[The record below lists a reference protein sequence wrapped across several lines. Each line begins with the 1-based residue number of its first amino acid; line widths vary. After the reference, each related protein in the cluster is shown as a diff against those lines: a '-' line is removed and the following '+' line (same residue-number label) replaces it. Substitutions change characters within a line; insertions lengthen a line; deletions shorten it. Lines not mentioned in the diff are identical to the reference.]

1 VSAGSNQGS
10 PINVQCPKCAAKL
23 RATAE
28 LVGKRIACPKC
39 GSRVLIPH
47 IGNPTG
53 DQHANNQVGNNQSGI
68 PDGVRSQDEDWF
80 SLEPS
85 SDAPTKFSDTPPIL
99 RDTPPSTSEAES
111 LAEDPLDED
120 SAGSSAVPQRSVF
133 DDDLPDLTPFEEP
146 LSSLSDPK
154 NRREDDLLR
163 SYLGPSEDPFHGT
176 STDRGGEKKNAGSRG
191 INGLEKAL
199 AQTQKGVAKG
209 QRGAAEGQNEV
220 AEEQDGEYSVV
231 CKVCGTLLYVRPS
244 SVGKQIR
251 CPDCHSEFP
260 QPAPKPKKKP
270 TETRWDERDT
280 SVQLAPAEG
289 ANPRIVS
296 RETVNTKSIL
306 DKAAE
311 ELKREAEELDGV
323 SGVFDTEDWLAMVF
337 GFLSD
342 RSLVVAVAILSIF
355 AAIFGY
361 VFHSLGPYVLD
372 QEYWHLQLA
381 RLLMFVLGFIPIVC
395 AVMLCCL
402 AIIPKAANRL
412 TKVEEW
418 PFGKLGDSMGELMM
432 LFIAIAGTYAIG
444 LPIGSALYKM
454 RAPYLIYGSIPTL
467 SLWGLLPIV
476 LLSMIESG
484 SLFPPLTRSIL
495 KSLSQKP
502 DAWGAMY
509 MQTGVV
515 LAIFFVMTQVAFLYG
530 PIAVGILFFLFPWV
544 FCFIAN
550 QYGTLA
556 GRISDV
562 TELGFE
568 GEFTEEEE

>member
-1 VSAGSNQGS
+1 MSKGSNQES
-10 PINVQCPKCAAKL
+10 PISVQCPKCAAKL

-47 IGNPTG
+47 TG
-53 DQHANNQVGNNQSGI
+53 SPHSDKLADKHSDILGGI

-80 SLEPS
+80 SLEPIS
-85 SDAPTKFSDTPPIL
+85 NPPPTQSE
-99 RDTPPSTSEAES
+99 TPPSPNGDGS
-111 LAEDPLDED
+111 LIEDPFGEET
-120 SAGSSAVPQRSVF
+120 SSSNVPQRSVF

-146 LSSLSDPK
+146 QSSLPDPK
-154 NRREDDLLR
+154 SRREDDLLR
-163 SYLGPSEDPFHGT
+163 SYLGPSEDPLLGT
-176 STDRGGEKKNAGSRG
+176 SKDHGGGKQKKADTSGAS
-191 INGLEKAL
+191 GLEKAL
-199 AQTQKGVAKG
+199 AEGQKG
-209 QRGAAEGQNEV
+209 V

-231 CKVCGTLLYVRPS
+231 CKVCGTVLYVRPS

-270 TETRWDERDT
+270 TEARWDEQDAT
-280 SVQLAPAEG
+280 VQLSPAEG

-311 ELKREAEELDGV
+311 ELKREAKELDGV
-323 SGVFDTEDWLAMVF
+323 SGSFDTEDWLAMVF

-342 RSLVVAVAILSIF
+342 RSLVVAIAILSGF

-381 RLLMFVLGFIPIVC
+381 RLLMFVLGFIPILC

-412 TKVEEW
+412 IKVEEW
-418 PFGKLGDSMGELMM
+418 PFGKLGDSLGELMM

-444 LPIGSALYKM
+444 LPVGSALFKM

-484 SLFPPLTRSIL
+484 NLFPPMTRSIL

-502 DAWGAMY
+502 DTWGAMY
-509 MQTGVV
+509 MQTGVA
-515 LAIFFVMTQVAFLYG
+515 LAVFFVMTQVAFLYG
-530 PIAVGILFFLFPWV
+530 PIAVAILFFLFPWL

-568 GEFTEEEE
+568 GEFKEEEE

>member
-1 VSAGSNQGS
+1 MSTGANQES
-10 PINVQCPKCAAKL
+10 PISVQCPKCAAKL

-47 IGNPTG
+47 SGSPHG
-53 DQHANNQVGNNQSGI
+53 DKLADKQGDKLGGI
-68 PDGVRSQDEDWF
+68 YDGVRSQDEDWF
-80 SLEPS
+80 SLEPT
-85 SDAPTKFSDTPPIL
+85 SDAPPTQNEAPPTQSADGPVI
-99 RDTPPSTSEAES
+99 
-111 LAEDPLDED
+111 EDPFGEET
-120 SAGSSAVPQRSVF
+120 SSSNVPQRSVF

-146 LSSLSDPK
+146 QSSLPDPK
-154 NRREDDLLR
+154 SRREDDLLR
-163 SYLGPSEDPFHGT
+163 SYLGPAEDPLLGT
-176 STDRGGEKKNAGSRG
+176 SKDHGGGKKKNTDTSGAS
-191 INGLEKAL
+191 GLEKAL
-199 AQTQKGVAKG
+199 A
-209 QRGAAEGQNEV
+209 EGNNRV

-231 CKVCGTLLYVRPS
+231 CKVCGTVLYVRPS

-270 TETRWDERDT
+270 TEARWDERDAP
-280 SVQLAPAEG
+280 VQLAPAEG

-311 ELKREAEELDGV
+311 ELKREAKELDGV
-323 SGVFDTEDWLAMVF
+323 SGTFDTEDWLAMVF

-342 RSLVVAVAILSIF
+342 RSLVVAVAILSVF

-381 RLLMFVLGFIPIVC
+381 RLLMFVLGFIPILC
-395 AVMLCCL
+395 AVMLCSL

-412 TKVEEW
+412 TKLEEW
-418 PFGKLGDSMGELMM
+418 PFGKLGDSLGELMM

-444 LPIGSALYKM
+444 LPVGSALFKM

-484 SLFPPLTRSIL
+484 SLFPPVTRSIL

-509 MQTGVV
+509 MQTGIAM
-515 LAIFFVMTQVAFLYG
+515 AIFFVMTQVAFLYG
-530 PIAVGILFFLFPWV
+530 PIAVAILFLLFPWL

-568 GEFTEEEE
+568 GEFKEEEE

>member
-1 VSAGSNQGS
+1 VSTGANQES
-10 PINVQCPKCAAKL
+10 PISVQCPKCAAKL

-47 IGNPTG
+47 SGSPHG
-53 DQHANNQVGNNQSGI
+53 DKLADKQGDKLGGI
-68 PDGVRSQDEDWF
+68 YDGVRSQDEDWF
-80 SLEPS
+80 SLEPT
-85 SDAPTKFSDTPPIL
+85 SDAPPTQNEAPPTQSVDGPVI
-99 RDTPPSTSEAES
+99 
-111 LAEDPLDED
+111 EDPFGEETY
-120 SAGSSAVPQRSVF
+120 SSNEPQRSVF

-146 LSSLSDPK
+146 QSSLPDPK
-154 NRREDDLLR
+154 SRREDDLLR
-163 SYLGPSEDPFHGT
+163 SYLGPAEDPLLGT
-176 STDRGGEKKNAGSRG
+176 SKDHGGGKKKNTDTSGAS
-191 INGLEKAL
+191 GLEKAL
-199 AQTQKGVAKG
+199 A
-209 QRGAAEGQNEV
+209 EGKNRV

-231 CKVCGTLLYVRPS
+231 CKVCGTVLYVRPS

-270 TETRWDERDT
+270 TEARWDERDAP
-280 SVQLAPAEG
+280 VQLAPAEG

-311 ELKREAEELDGV
+311 ELKREAKELDGV
-323 SGVFDTEDWLAMVF
+323 SGTFDTEDWLAMVF

-342 RSLVVAVAILSIF
+342 RSLVVAVAILSVF

-381 RLLMFVLGFIPIVC
+381 RLLMFVLGFIPILC
-395 AVMLCCL
+395 AVMLCSL

-412 TKVEEW
+412 TKLEEW
-418 PFGKLGDSMGELMM
+418 PFGKLGDSLGALMM

-444 LPIGSALYKM
+444 LPVGSALFKM
-454 RAPYLIYGSIPTL
+454 RAPFLIYGSIPTL

-484 SLFPPLTRSIL
+484 SLFAPVTRSIL

-509 MQTGVV
+509 MQTGIAM
-515 LAIFFVMTQVAFLYG
+515 AIFFVMTQVAFLYG
-530 PIAVGILFFLFPWV
+530 PIAVAILFLLFPWL

-568 GEFTEEEE
+568 GEFKEEEE

>member
-1 VSAGSNQGS
+1 MSTGANQNS
-10 PINVQCPKCAAKL
+10 PISVQCPKCAAKL

-47 IGNPTG
+47 MASPLG
-53 DQHANNQVGNNQSGI
+53 DKHSNKQGDNLGDVS
-68 PDGVRSQDEDWF
+68 DGLRSQDEDWF
-80 SLEPS
+80 SLEP
-85 SDAPTKFSDTPPIL
+85 TSDTPPKL
-99 RDTPPSTSEAES
+99 NDTPLSSSNAES
-111 LAEDPLDED
+111 MPKDPFDEDKDPFDED
-120 SAGSSAVPQRSVF
+120 SAGDRVPQRSVF
-133 DDDLPDLTPFEEP
+133 DDDLPDLTPFEETQ
-146 LSSLSDPK
+146 SSLPDPK
-154 NRREDDLLR
+154 SRREDDLLR
-163 SYLGPSEDPFHGT
+163 SYLGPSEDPLLGT
-176 STDRGGEKKNAGSRG
+176 SKDHGGGKKKNTDTSGPS
-191 INGLEKAL
+191 GLEKAL
-199 AQTQKGVAKG
+199 A
-209 QRGAAEGQNEV
+209 EGKNRV

-231 CKVCGTLLYVRPS
+231 CKVCGTVLYVRPS

-270 TETRWDERDT
+270 TEARWDERDAT
-280 SVQLAPAEG
+280 VQLAPAEG

-311 ELKREAEELDGV
+311 ELKREAKELDGV

-342 RSLVVAVAILSIF
+342 RSLVVAVAILSVF

-381 RLLMFVLGFIPIVC
+381 RLLMFVLGFIPILC

-418 PFGKLGDSMGELMM
+418 PFGKLGDSFGELMM

-444 LPIGSALYKM
+444 LPVGSALFKM

-484 SLFPPLTRSIL
+484 SLFPPVTRSIL

-509 MQTGVV
+509 MQTGI
-515 LAIFFVMTQVAFLYG
+515 AMASFFVMTQVAFLYG
-530 PIAVGILFFLFPWV
+530 PIAVGILFFLFPWL

>member
-1 VSAGSNQGS
+1 MAS
-10 PINVQCPKCAAKL
+10 PL
-23 RATAE
+23 
-28 LVGKRIACPKC
+28 
-39 GSRVLIPH
+39 
-47 IGNPTG
+47 G
-53 DQHANNQVGNNQSGI
+53 DIS
-68 PDGVRSQDEDWF
+68 DGLRSQDEDWF
-80 SLEPS
+80 SLEPAS
-85 SDAPTKFSDTPPIL
+85 DPPATQNDAPPKPSDDPF
-99 RDTPPSTSEAES
+99 D
-111 LAEDPLDED
+111 EDP
-120 SAGSSAVPQRSVF
+120 AGAKVPQRSVF

-146 LSSLSDPK
+146 QASLADPK
-154 NRREDDLLR
+154 GRREEDLLR
-163 SYLGPSEDPFHGT
+163 SYLGPSEDPFLGT
-176 STDRGGEKKNAGSRG
+176 SNDQSGGTKKSTGSSAES
-191 INGLEKAL
+191 GLEKAL
-199 AQTQKGVAKG
+199 ADAQKGVAKG
-209 QRGAAEGQNEV
+209 QRGPGEGQNRV

-231 CKVCGTLLYVRPS
+231 CKVCGTVLYVRPS

-270 TETRWDERDT
+270 TETRWDERDAT
-280 SVQLAPAEG
+280 VQLAPAEG

-311 ELKREAEELDGV
+311 ELKREAKELDGV

-342 RSLVVAVAILSIF
+342 RSLVVAVAILSVF

-381 RLLMFVLGFIPIVC
+381 RLLMFVLGFIPILC
-395 AVMLCCL
+395 AVMLCSL

-418 PFGKLGDSMGELMM
+418 PFGKLGDSFGELMM
-432 LFIAIAGTYAIG
+432 LFIAIAVTYGIG
-444 LPIGSALYKM
+444 LPVGSALYKM

-484 SLFPPLTRSIL
+484 SLFPPVTRSIL

-509 MQTGVV
+509 MQTGVA
-515 LAIFFVMTQVAFLYG
+515 LAIFFVMSQVAFLYG
-530 PIAVGILFFLFPWV
+530 PIAVGILFFVFPWL